1 MRLLPRLH
9 GKRLAGRRVEGLSFV
24 LFDLDGTLT
33 DPGEGIT
40 NSVIY
45 AMKAH
50 GFEPPPRDELYS
62 VIGPPLSDSFRRL
75 CGVDREKAAE
85 MILTYREYYADKG
98 IYENALYPGITGA
111 LARLR
116 DAGKTLAVATSKPEM
131 YALRIIEHF
140 GLSPYFALVGGCL
153 PDESRVKKAEV
164 IAYVLAGLG
173 AAPESAVMVGD
184 RKYDIEGAAANGVR
198 SIGVLYGY
206 GSAEELRQAGASLT
220 ASDPAAVADIILG

>member
-1 MRLLPRLH
+1 M
-9 GKRLAGRRVEGLSFV
+9 EGLSFV

-50 GFEPPPRDELYS
+50 GFEPPPTEELYS

-75 CGVDREKAAE
+75 CGVDKEKAGE
-85 MILTYREYYADKG
+85 MILTYREYYADRG
-98 IYENALYPGITGA
+98 IYENKLYPGIADA
-111 LARLR
+111 LARLK

-140 GLSPYFALVGGCL
+140 GLSEYFALVGGCM
-153 PDESRVKKAEV
+153 PDESRAKKADV
-164 IAYVLAGLG
+164 IAYVLEGLG
-173 AAPESAVMVGD
+173 AAPEAAVMVGD
-184 RKYDIEGAAANGVR
+184 KEHDIIGARNAGIR
-198 SIGVLYGY
+198 CIGVLYGY
-206 GSAEELRQAGASLT
+206 GSKEEIESARPERIAETVSELEKILT
-220 ASDPAAVADIILG
+220 C

>member
-1 MRLLPRLH
+1 M
-9 GKRLAGRRVEGLSFV
+9 EGVSFV

-75 CGVDREKAAE
+75 CGVGPEKASE

-98 IYENALYPGITGA
+98 IYENKLYPGITAA
-111 LARLR
+111 LARLK
-116 DAGKTLAVATSKPEM
+116 DAGRTLAVATSKPEM
-131 YALRIIEHF
+131 YAQRIIVHF
-140 GLSPYFALVGGCL
+140 GLSEYFTLVGGCM
-153 PDESRVKKAEV
+153 PDESRAKKAEV
-164 IAYVLAGLG
+164 IAYVLAALG